1 MTSSIRLCLN
11 MGPQVAVLNWD
22 NDQPE
27 DFLGSPL
34 SNKPTWRIYIPPL
47 RVIPRNS
54 HLSVYAWLGVWYPLG
69 SPYTLQCR
77 QTWPG
82 HLWTKWENILFYVF
96 ISISIFYTNI
106 YMYIVNINIYMG
118 KSSNNIGHRWIFQL
132 ARFDNPRNYNPS
144 TFWTLR
150 PEMQLAILP
159 LGHLHGG

>member
-69 SPYTLQCR
+69 SHMPSSVVKHGRRDISELNGKTSFSMSLNPSLSSIPTSICIYYIYIWENHRT
-77 QTWPG
+77 TSDIGGFSSWPG
-82 HLWTKWENILFYVF
+82 LIIPETTI
-96 ISISIFYTNI
+96 
-106 YMYIVNINIYMG
+106 
-118 KSSNNIGHRWIFQL
+118 
-132 ARFDNPRNYNPS
+132 PS